1 MWLRPGRGLLIPLG
15 YLHPGKCEH
24 SEVQSTGAKQGVVKH
39 GRGNGYGAPDL
50 CVMQVPPA
58 YIVFCSN
65 SSALMFSVVFMFAS
79 FSFQIQE
86 KTQEKDKLKTIY
98 SGFWDSLYYYMCSGD
113 KSP

>member
-1 MWLRPGRGLLIPLG
+1 MFLYR
-15 YLHPGKCEH
+15 
-24 SEVQSTGAKQGVVKH
+24 SDQGVVKH

-50 CVMQVPPA
+50 CVMQVPPPHILFFVRIRA
-58 YIVFCSN
+58 R
-65 SSALMFSVVFMFAS
+65 LFSVVFMFAS

>member
-1 MWLRPGRGLLIPLG
+1 MILKTRALIGR
-15 YLHPGKCEH
+15 
-24 SEVQSTGAKQGVVKH
+24 KQGVVKH

-98 SGFWDSLYYYMCSGD
+98 SGFWDSLYYYNYVQWR
-113 KSP
+113 